1 MLDDDRP
8 NLARFLFLDE
18 EAPSAFYPEWD
29 RIADGHNHRLR
40 AAAARDQH
48 DRALQRLIGELSTH
62 SLHIRGLWSAQR
74 ARACHPTRQ
83 RVHHPVVGDPELT
96 RGDLVP
102 VQRPAPS
109 GRERRPTSGC
119 TSWPA

>member
-18 EAPSAFYPEWD
+18 EASSAFYPEWD
-29 RIADGHNHRLR
+29 RIAWHNHRLR

-62 SLHIRGLWSAQR
+62 SLHIRGGSGPRSAPAPATRR
-74 ARACHPTRQ
+74 ARESTTPW
-83 RVHHPVVGDPELT
+83 
-96 RGDLVP
+96 
-102 VQRPAPS
+102 S
-109 GRERRPTSGC
+109 GIRN
-119 TSWPA
+119 